1 MGPIGFRRY
10 ALKQAILVAKD
21 PSIDPAIK
29 SQLIQHMSANAVKSA
44 AAASSAYGRLVYR
57 LIVIALGLVAI
68 LTVVFSFFLLLG
80 KHMVDSAFYTLGSGA
95 IGALGG
101 VFAHPAEGG
110 PPPPA
115 QGGPPPPAQG
125 GPPPPAQGGP
135 PPPAQGG
142 PPPPAQGGPPPPAQG
157 EPPPPAQASAVSPG
171 GESQAALGGAGG
183 AADGSSTP

>member
-1 MGPIGFRRY
+1 MGPKSFRRF
-10 ALKQAILVAKD
+10 ALEQAILVAKD

-57 LIVIALGLVAI
+57 IIVIALGLVAI

-101 VFAHPAEGG
+101 VFAHPDESGTPPADQGGTPLPDQGGKPLPDQGGTPLPDQGGTPLPDQGGKPLPDQASDVPSG
-110 PPPPA
+110 PP
-115 QGGPPPPAQG
+115 
-125 GPPPPAQGGP
+125 
-135 PPPAQGG
+135 
-142 PPPPAQGGPPPPAQG
+142 
-157 EPPPPAQASAVSPG
+157 
-171 GESQAALGGAGG
+171 
-183 AADGSSTP
+183 GSFQRKNND